1 MELKEIDLSRG
12 KGQTHPD
19 FKPYPTRYLVK
30 IGQHFHSGS
39 FGFYTPQNR
48 WTFMGGPFGS
58 YQYDTPGTN
67 SSNWTKVWEI
77 IETEEEKGF
86 MNDHEIEVAKRE
98 SERQELWNSLTK
110 YQQELFEDDYEGWDI
125 KDFIEQVIR

>member
-12 KGQTHPD
+12 KGHTHPD
-19 FKPYPTRYLVK
+19 FKPYPVRYLVK
-30 IGQHFHSGS
+30 IGQHFHAGS

-48 WTFMGGPFGS
+48 WTFQGGPFGS
-58 YQYDTPGTN
+58 YQYDTPGSN

-86 MNDHEIEVAKRE
+86 MNDHEIAVAKRE
-98 SERQELWNSLTK
+98 AETEALYNSLTENQK
-110 YQQELFEDDYEGWDI
+110 YWFENDYEGYDI
-125 KDFIEQVIR
+125 RDFIREIS